1 MRWSTSSPS
10 VTGSTAAPDAEPSAA
25 AIADALFGT
34 VPAGRAL
41 LGCCDGEPVGLAAY
55 SFLWPAAGV
64 TRSLYLKE
72 LFVRAA
78 FRRHGIGGCSCGSWH
93 VVAEEHRCSRIE
105 WTADTDNPDAQRFY
119 AVARGRAARDED
131 LLPGLIPQESQEQGE
146 RWPVRAAAADDGVRA
161 QEHVGSAQRQH
172 LHAVARRAVLG
183 EQPDA
188 EPGDDHVLE
197 QVQAVGAVRAPWA

>member
-1 MRWSTSSPS
+1 MRAL
-10 VTGSTAAPDAEPSAA
+10 VDVLAERDRFYAAPHAEPSAA

-78 FRRHGIGGCSCGSWH
+78 FRRHGIGRLLMRELGRI
-93 VVAEEHRCSRIE
+93 AEEHRCSRIE

-119 AVARGRAARDED
+119 A
-131 LLPGLIPQESQEQGE
+131 S
-146 RWPVRAAAADDGVRA
+146 
-161 QEHVGSAQRQH
+161 
-172 LHAVARRAVLG
+172 LG
-183 EQPDA
+183 A
-188 EPGDDHVLE
+188 EPLVTKIFY
-197 QVQAVGAVRAPWA
+197 RA